1 MAAQSPDNMRPP
13 LDYASARTASP
24 ADPGAEIVRWLFPAY
39 IFLILI
45 AFFALRIPGVKPA
58 GNTLN
63 HDRAV
68 FTSVN
73 AATLTGFQLSIHPRE
88 FSSGGKFIILAL
100 TVAGTLFSFI
110 VGGLAVKRILRLAW
124 PDSRIISAAIIS
136 EIFVLTMGAIS
147 GGFSIAGPLQTAAAF
162 ANSGIHVDTPPQ
174 PLSVF
179 TFIVLLPLAVL
190 GGLGITVLIELFDWL
205 VHRKPLS
212 THAQTVLRVTSAL
225 FLIGVAGCALLQVL
239 DLSSLGMKRDESWTN
254 ALGRLWPK
262 VFTHSTITSINSR
275 TYGFAALPVYTFPR
289 ALAFFVMLLMMV
301 GASPGGTGGGLKT
314 TTLYE
319 LLTAPARV
327 MRGERLG
334 RGFGIAA
341 TWLGIYLLAAVVF
354 HLLLLWLEPQ
364 MPGDRLL
371 FITLS
376 ALSNVGLSHDV
387 VDMTRGSL
395 LVVSA
400 AMFFGRITPLLI
412 LWWMADTTRDADLAI
427 G

>member
-1 MAAQSPDNMRPP
+1 MASDRSTNPPSPQPAIP
-13 LDYASARTASP
+13 LATSAVDT
-24 ADPGAEIVRWLFPAY
+24 GAELVRWLFPAY
-39 IFLILI
+39 IFLILVG
-45 AFFALRIPGVKPA
+45 FFVLRAPGISPA

-73 AATLTGFQLSIHPRE
+73 AASLTGFQLSMHPRD
-88 FSSGGKFIILAL
+88 FSTGGKLIILAL

-110 VGGLAVKRILRLAW
+110 VGGLAVKRILRLPW
-124 PDSRIISAAIIS
+124 SDQRIITGAIMC
-136 EIFVLTMGAIS
+136 EIFVLMMGL
-147 GGFSIAGPLQTAAAF
+147 IAGGMSVAAPLQTAAAF
-162 ANSGIHVDTPPQ
+162 GNSGIHVDTPPDQ
-174 PLSVF
+174 SIF
-179 TFIVLLPLAVL
+179 TFLVLLPLAVL
-190 GGLGITVLIELFDWL
+190 GGFGITILIELFDVM

-212 THAQTVLRVTSAL
+212 RHAQTVLRVSAAM
-225 FLIGVAGCALLQVL
+225 FLIGVAGCALLQLL
-239 DLSSLGMKRDESWTN
+239 DLSALGMRKNESWIS
-254 ALGRLWPK
+254 AVGRLWPK
-262 VFTHSTITSINSR
+262 VFTHSAITSINAR
-275 TYGFAALPVYTFPR
+275 TAGFATLPVYSFPR

-314 TTLYE
+314 TTIHE
-319 LLTAPARV
+319 LLTAPGRAL
-327 MRGERLG
+327 RGDRLG
-334 RGFGIAA
+334 RPFAIAA
-341 TWLGIYLLAAVVF
+341 TWLGIYLLAAISF

-364 MPGDRLL
+364 SPGDRLL
-371 FITLS
+371 FITIS

-412 LWWMADTTRDADLAI
+412 LWWMADTTRDADVAI